1 VYGIKAGRTHWESHV
16 QLSEIITFFD
26 QFAPRE
32 LSEDWDNV
40 GLLLGD
46 RFGGV
51 QKVLTC
57 LTLTPDV
64 AAEAIENGIDLI
76 VSHHPILF
84 RAVKRITTDTTDGR
98 MILNLAAANISVFSP
113 HTRYDSADG
122 GINQQLAELL
132 DLTDIQVI
140 RPVDPAIPEINGA
153 GRYGALPQPMSLGEF
168 VVLVRDRL
176 QLAHVQFSGDADQTL
191 RTVGVACG
199 AAAEFMSDA
208 QELGCDAL
216 LTGEARFHACL
227 EARSRRMGLVQA
239 GHYGTERPA
248 MENLVAILRDEFPQ
262 LEVTASAVECDPV
275 QWM

>member
-1 VYGIKAGRTHWESHV
+1 V

-46 RFGGV
+46 RSGSV

-64 AAEAIENGIDLI
+64 AAEAIAEGVDLI

-84 RAVKRITTDTTDGR
+84 RSVKRITTDTTDGR
-98 MILNLAAANISVFSP
+98 MILNLVAANISVFSP
-113 HTRYDSADG
+113 HTRYDSAAG

-132 DLTDIQVI
+132 DLKDIRVI
-140 RPVDPAIPEINGA
+140 RPVDPEIPDSNGA
-153 GRYGALPQPMSLGEF
+153 GRYGSFSKPMSLSDF
-168 VVLVRDRL
+168 ALLTRDRL
-176 QLAHVQFSGDADQTL
+176 KLIHVQFSGNPDQL
-191 RTVGVACG
+191 LQTVGIACG
-199 AAAEFMSDA
+199 SAAEFMDDA
-208 QELGCDAL
+208 QQLGCDAL

-227 EARSRRMGLVQA
+227 EAHSRCMGLVQA

-248 MENLVAILRDEFPQ
+248 MENLASILQREFPQ
-262 LEVTASAVECDPV
+262 LQVAASDVERDPV
-275 QWM
+275 QWI